1 MAKRGSVF
9 LFIGMA
15 GSGKTSLVQRLATHL
30 REAGKPPY
38 IVNLDPATQHLPYE
52 ANIDIRDTVNYKAVM
67 KEYGLGPN
75 GAILTSANL
84 FATRFDKVVTICNMR
99 AHEHEHFFVDTPG
112 QIEIFTWSASGMIVT
127 EMLASDFCTTILF
140 VLDTPQCQN
149 PQFLTSNLLQA
160 VSVLYRSRLSVV
172 LVFNKIDVA
181 SHNPLTEWLSDMNLF
196 QNELDTGKSYAATL
210 SQSLNMILKEFYDH
224 LKIVGVS
231 AAKGNGIQE
240 LVDIL
245 QNSYTARA

>member
-9 LFIGMA
+9 LFVGMA
-15 GSGKTSLVQRLATHL
+15 GSGKTSLVERLATHL
-30 REAGKPPY
+30 RKAGKPPY
-38 IVNLDPATQHLPYE
+38 IVNLDPATQRLPYQ
-52 ANIDIRDTVNYKAVM
+52 ANIDIRDTVDYKAVM

-84 FATRFDKVVTICNMR
+84 FATRFDKVVNICNLR
-99 AHEHEHFFVDTPG
+99 ALEYECFFVDTPG
-112 QIEIFTWSASGMIVT
+112 QIEIFTWSASGMMVT

-160 VSVLYRSRLSVV
+160 VSVLYRSRLNVI
-172 LVFNKIDVA
+172 LVFNKTDVA
-181 SHNPLTEWLSDMNLF
+181 SHKPLVEWLSDINIF
-196 QNELDTGKSYAATL
+196 QHELDKGNHFAFTL
-210 SQSLNMILKEFYDH
+210 SQSLNIVLQEFYEH

-231 AAKGNGIQE
+231 AARGDGIQE
-240 LVDIL
+240 LVDAL
-245 QNSYTARA
+245 QDFHTVQA